1 VTDNC
6 DNFTRGGEAAE
17 EEGRRAMSEVGAKQ
31 LESLA
36 DAAKTD
42 PALLN
47 QIKADPVA
55 ALNTAAAVARATPT
69 PLQTDN
75 WIYRIVVL
83 ALGLIGLVAAIGGIL
98 LVSNDKTV
106 PEILIA
112 LGSAAVGAMAGLLAP
127 SPATQTAT

>member
-1 VTDNC
+1 
-6 DNFTRGGEAAE
+6 
-17 EEGRRAMSEVGAKQ
+17 MSEVGAKQ